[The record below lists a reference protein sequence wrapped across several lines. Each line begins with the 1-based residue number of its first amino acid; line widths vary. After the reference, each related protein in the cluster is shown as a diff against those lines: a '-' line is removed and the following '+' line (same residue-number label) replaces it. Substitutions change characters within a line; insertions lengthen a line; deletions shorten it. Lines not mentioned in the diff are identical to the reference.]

1 MLTSRQIRQQYID
14 FFVQKHAHTFVASSP
29 VVPHDDPTLLFTN
42 AGMNQFKPFFL
53 GSAQAPWNRVA
64 NTQKCIRAGGKHN
77 DLDDVGRSRRHHTFF
92 EMLGN
97 WSFGNY
103 FKQGAIEMAWELLTK
118 VWNLDPRRLHV
129 SCYEGNQAAGVPRDT
144 EAADI
149 WRKLANW
156 DQYPGHTSDAH
167 IHYFGKDNF
176 WEMGDTGPC
185 GPCTEIYIDRTPDMT
200 GGPEVN
206 GNDPRVMEIWNLVFI
221 QYNRDASGA
230 LSVLPSQ
237 HVDTGMGFERISQV
251 LQGVDSNFGIDLWLP
266 IFAELSKLSG
276 KQYTGLFPKTNSIDP
291 VAEAA
296 NPQLRTDIAFRVIA
310 DHLRCLTFA
319 LTDGATPS
327 NDGRGSVLRRI
338 LRRAYRFGR
347 QQLGMTG
354 PFIHKLVPALVAEMG
369 DSFPELKAKSDA
381 VIAIIKDEEES
392 FERTLDRGI
401 ALFDEAA
408 TAAINAGSKVVPG
421 SDAFKLHDT
430 FGFPIDLTRVMAEE
444 RGMTV
449 DIPGYEKLMAQA
461 KEVARSGGGPADA
474 SASLTELVT
483 KESLAGTKFTGYK
496 ETETANLST
505 SVRLYKLVENQYTP
519 ASSAAQGDKVAIV
532 LDSTPF
538 YGESGG
544 QVGDTGAIHLP
555 NGRVVIQDTV
565 KVGDVFFHM
574 GTVEAG
580 TVLAKSTP
588 VTVAVGVERG
598 RREKIASNHTST
610 HVMNHKL
617 RAVLGDHIQQK
628 GSLVDEHKLRFDFSH
643 NAPLSA
649 DEVAKVEALVNEDIK
664 ADLKVHTEF
673 SPQEEALKIHGL
685 RAVFG
690 EKYPPSVRVVSIGA
704 SLKELLGNPANT
716 DWYNKSVEFCGG
728 THLPS
733 TGAAQDFV
741 IASEEP
747 VSKGVRRI
755 TALTGI
761 DAAKARSHAKKVIDR
776 LERLKHVGPDDL
788 GAALQEATQEA
799 QSHTLPASAKP
810 QVAALIAH
818 HQGVLKEHEKTKS
831 KAAAGAA
838 VDVARTIAQES
849 SGNVIVAE
857 IPGADTNALR
867 SAMDVIKAKQPQAGV
882 LLAGVADGKIAFVA
896 SVPQPLIAKGLKA
909 GDWVRETAKVAG
921 GKGGGK
927 PDMAQAG
934 APDAAKLSEALAQA
948 KAYATPLAG

>member
-14 FFVQKHAHTFVASSP
+14 FFVSKHGHTFVASSP
-29 VVPHDDPTLLFTN
+29 VVPLSDPTLLFTN
-42 AGMNQFKPFFL
+42 AGMNQFKPYFL
-53 GSAQAPWNRVA
+53 GSEKAPWTRVA

-103 FKQGAIEMAWELLTK
+103 FKQGAIEMAWELLTQ
-118 VWNLDPRRLHV
+118 VWKLDPKRLHV
-129 SCYEGNQAAGVPRDT
+129 SCYEGNPSAGVPRDT

-167 IHYFGKDNF
+167 IHFFGKDNF

-221 QYNRDASGA
+221 QYNRDASGT
-230 LSVLPSQ
+230 LSVLPAQ

-251 LQGVDSNFGIDLWLP
+251 LQNVDSNFGIDLWLP
-266 IFAELSKLSG
+266 IFAELTKLSG
-276 KQYTGLFPKTNSIDP
+276 KPYTGLFPKTNSVDP

-369 DSFPELKAKSDA
+369 DSFPELKTRSDA

-392 FERTLDRGI
+392 FERTLERGI
-401 ALFDEAA
+401 ALFEDAA
-408 TAAINAGSKVVPG
+408 AASTKAGSKAITAA
-421 SDAFKLHDT
+421 DAFKLHDT
-430 FGFPIDLTRVMAEE
+430 FGFPVDLTRVMAEE

-449 DIPGYEKLMAQA
+449 DIAGYEKLMEEA

-483 KESLAGTKFTGYK
+483 KESIPGTFFNGYL
-496 ETETANLST
+496 ETETPALTTN
-505 SVRLYKLVENQYTP
+505 VRLYKLEGAQYLP
-519 ASSAAQGDKVAIV
+519 AKSASQGDQVAIV
-532 LDSTPF
+532 LAATPF

-555 NGRVVIQDTV
+555 NGRVAITDTV
-565 KVGDVFFHM
+565 KVGDVFFHL

-580 TVLAKSTP
+580 TIMATATP
-588 VTVAVGVERG
+588 VKVSVGVERV
-598 RREKIASNHTST
+598 RREKIASNHTTT

-617 RAVLGDHIQQK
+617 RQVLGDHIQQK
-628 GSLVDEHKLRFDFSH
+628 GSLVDDQKLRFDFSH
-643 NAPLSA
+643 NAPISA
-649 DEVAKVEALVNEDIK
+649 DELSKVEALVVDDIK

-673 SPQEEALKIHGL
+673 APQEDALKIHGL

-690 EKYPPSVRVVSIGA
+690 EKYPPKVRVVSIGA
-704 SLKELLGNPANT
+704 SLTELLGNPGNT

-733 TGAAQDFV
+733 TGAAEDFV
-741 IASEEP
+741 ITSEEA

-755 TALTGI
+755 TGITGI
-761 DAAKARSHAKKVIDR
+761 TAAKARSQAAKVIDR

-788 GAALQEATQEA
+788 GAALQEASQEA
-799 QSHTLPASAKP
+799 LAATLPVSAKP
-810 QVAALIAH
+810 KVQALIAQ
-818 HQGVLKEHEKTKS
+818 HQAVLKEHEKSKS

-838 VDVARTIAQES
+838 VDIARSIAEGPDS
-849 SGNVIVAE
+849 NVIVAE
-857 IPGADTNALR
+857 VPGADANALR
-867 SAMDVIKAKQPQAGV
+867 SAMDVIKAKKPGSAV
-882 LLAGVADGKIAFVA
+882 LLAGVVDGKISFVA
-896 SVPQPLIAKGLKA
+896 LVPQPLIAKGLKA
-909 GDWVRETAKVAG
+909 GDWVRETSKVAG

-934 APDAAKLSEALAQA
+934 APDAAKLNDALAAA